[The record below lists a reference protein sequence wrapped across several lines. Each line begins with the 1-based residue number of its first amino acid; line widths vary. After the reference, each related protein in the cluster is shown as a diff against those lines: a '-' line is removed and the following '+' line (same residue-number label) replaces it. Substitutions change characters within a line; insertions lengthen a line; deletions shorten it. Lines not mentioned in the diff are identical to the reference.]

1 MAFVIAV
8 ASRKGGAGKSTVAA
22 NVATA
27 LAARGLRV
35 GLLDTDPQKTL
46 ARWQAERAKQGS
58 RAAALAFD
66 DPSGW
71 RVPNAVERLAAMD
84 AVVMDTAPHA
94 DTEARIAIRAADLVL
109 IPLQPSAADV
119 WAVQATLELAAA
131 ERREAALLLN
141 RVPAQGRAPEQV
153 AADLAARKL
162 PLLAARL
169 GNRTGFAAAFAEG
182 LGAVEGARGLA
193 AEEAAALAELLA
205 ARIGAKGRQR

>member
-46 ARWQAERAKQGS
+46 ARWQAERAKHGE

-71 RVPNAVERLAAMD
+71 RVPNAVERLAGMD
-84 AVVMDTAPHA
+84 ALVMDTAPHA
-94 DTEARIAIRAADLVL
+94 ETEARIAIRAADLVL

-119 WAVQATLELAAA
+119 WAMQATLELAAA

-153 AADLAARKL
+153 AAELAARKL

-182 LGAVEGARGLA
+182 LGAVEGVRGLA

-205 ARIGAKGRQR
+205 ARIGTKSRKR

>member
-46 ARWQAERAKQGS
+46 ARWHTERGRHAE

-109 IPLQPSAADV
+109 VPLQPSAADV
-119 WAVQATLELAAA
+119 WAMQATLELAAA

-169 GNRTGFAAAFAEG
+169 GNRTGFSASFADG
-182 LGAVEGARGLA
+182 LGAVEAGRGLA
-193 AEEAAALAELLA
+193 AQEAAALAELLA
-205 ARIGAKGRQR
+205 ARIGAKGRKR